1 MARTKGARNKRSVGI
16 PAELAE
22 KLGHRDPAEVL
33 GEIYSMDLKQLQ
45 KAVRSAAGARAMKL
59 KLDAAVAAMPY
70 KHSKMP
76 VKVEVNEEQLPHV
89 SIRRDTNSQQNQQLI
104 DRAGAT
110 VLQPIVSP
118 EGQAIEKKG
127 Q

>member
-1 MARTKGARNKRSVGI
+1 VARTKGSRNKRSVGI
-16 PAELAE
+16 PADLAE
-22 KLGHRDPAEVL
+22 KLGHRDPYDVV
-33 GEIYSMDLKQLQ
+33 GEIMSMPHDQLK
-45 KAVRSAAGARAMKL
+45 KMVRSAAGARAMKL
-59 KLDAAVAAMPY
+59 KLDAAIAAMPY

-118 EGQAIEKKG
+118 DGQDIDNKG
-127 Q
+127 K

>member
-1 MARTKGARNKRSVGI
+1 MARTKGSRNKRSVGI
-16 PAELAE
+16 PADLAE
-22 KLGHRDPAEVL
+22 KLGHRDPYDVV
-33 GEIYSMDLKQLQ
+33 GEIMSMPHDQLK
-45 KAVRSAAGARAMKL
+45 KMVRSAAGARAMKL
-59 KLDAAVAAMPY
+59 KLDAAIAAMPY

-118 EGQAIEKKG
+118 DGQDIDNKG
-127 Q
+127 K